1 MPIEIYQVAEDLP
14 GALFIMPRPMP
25 ELGDSMAALRTLGL
39 DKVVSMLPADEAQA
53 LGLQY
58 EAACCNAA
66 GMAFTTHPI
75 TDFGLPDPAIFD
87 PFACQIGAELRRGSR
102 IAIHCRAGIG
112 RSGMAVAAALITLGW
127 NAVQAVE
134 RVSERR
140 GVSIPDTDDQRRFLA
155 DFELR
160 QRHG

>member
-1 MPIEIYQVAEDLP
+1 MSIEIYQVAEDLP
-14 GALFIMPRPMP
+14 GALFIMPRPNP
-25 ELGDSMAALRTLGL
+25 QLRDNMAALRALGL
-39 DKVVSMLPADEAQA
+39 EKIVSMLPADEAQA
-53 LGLQY
+53 LGLQD
-58 EAACCNAA
+58 EAACCEAA
-66 GMAFTTHPI
+66 GIVFDTHPI

-87 PFACQIGAELRRGSR
+87 PFVGQIGSELHRGSR

-160 QRHG
+160 HRHG